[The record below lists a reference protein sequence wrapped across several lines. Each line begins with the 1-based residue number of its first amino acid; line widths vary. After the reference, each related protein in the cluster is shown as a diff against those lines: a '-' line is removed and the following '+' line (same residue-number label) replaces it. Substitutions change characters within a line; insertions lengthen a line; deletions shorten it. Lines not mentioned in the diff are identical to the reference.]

1 MKFFF
6 LLPLFICAKLH
17 AQIDQLVQYD
27 YRITYDY
34 TFQPDKQDS
43 TIVVTEGMILEAG
56 PLYSNFCSY
65 KLFQRDSVIYAMD
78 ELMKKSPSPPMMPR
92 MPRPQIQYKIFKEH
106 PERQMHYAAAFG
118 VKRASYH
125 ETLPVFNWQLEEGE
139 DSIAGYACKK
149 ATTSFAGRDYIAWY
163 TPDIDIADGPYKF
176 YGLPGLILAI
186 YDNRQQHKFTVT
198 SIEKK
203 PRVATLAKW
212 KGMYMQNFPTKEAF
226 TAYADKLKENPAL
239 MYEQDLIKVSQEMT
253 DRIVENTKNAIARFT
268 NPLELP

>member
-6 LLPLFICAKLH
+6 LLLFFICAKLH

-27 YRITYDY
+27 YRVTYDY

-43 TIVVTEGMILEAG
+43 TIIVTETMFLEAG
-56 PLYSNFCSY
+56 PLYSTFCSY
-65 KLFQRDSVIYAMD
+65 KLFQRDSVIHAMD
-78 ELMKKSPSPPMMPR
+78 ELMKNSSSPPMMPR
-92 MPRPQIQYKIFKEH
+92 MPPPLIHYKLFKEH
-106 PERQMHYAAAFG
+106 PEQQMYYATAFG

-139 DSIAGYACKK
+139 DSIAGYTCKK

-163 TPDIDIADGPYKF
+163 TPDIAITDGPYKF
-176 YGLPGLILAI
+176 YGLPGLILAV

-203 PRVATLAKW
+203 PRAVMLTKW
-212 KGMYMQNFPTKEAF
+212 KGMYMQNFSNKEEF
-226 TAYADKLKENPAL
+226 TAYADKLKANPAL
-239 MYEQDLIKVSQEMT
+239 MYEQDMIKVSQEMT
-253 DRIVENTKNAIARFT
+253 DRVVENTKRALARFT
-268 NPLELP
+268 NPLELY

>member
-6 LLPLFICAKLH
+6 LLPLFICANLH

-27 YRITYDY
+27 YRVNYDY

-43 TIVVTEGMILEAG
+43 TIVVTEDMLLEAG

-65 KLFQRDSVIYAMD
+65 KLFQRDSVIMAVD
-78 ELMKKSPSPPMMPR
+78 ELAKNSSSPPMMPR
-92 MPRPQIQYKIFKEH
+92 MPRPQINYKIFKEH
-106 PERQMHYAAAFG
+106 SAQQMHYATAFG
-118 VKRASYH
+118 VKRAAYQ

-139 DSIAGYACKK
+139 ESIAGYVCKK

-163 TPDIDIADGPYKF
+163 TPDISIADGPYKF
-176 YGLPGLILAI
+176 FGLPGLILTI
-186 YDNRQQHKFTVT
+186 YDQQRQHVFTAT

-203 PRVATLAKW
+203 PRAAMLAKW
-212 KGMYMQNFPTKEAF
+212 KGVYMQQFPNKEAF

-239 MYEQDLIKVSQEMT
+239 MYEQDLIKVPQKVT
-253 DRIVENTKNAIARFT
+253 DRVVEDTKNAIARFT
-268 NPLELP
+268 NPLELH